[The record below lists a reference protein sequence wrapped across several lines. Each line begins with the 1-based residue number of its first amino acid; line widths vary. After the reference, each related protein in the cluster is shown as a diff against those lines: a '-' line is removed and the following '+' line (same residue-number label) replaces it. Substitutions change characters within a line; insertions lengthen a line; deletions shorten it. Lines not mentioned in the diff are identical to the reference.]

1 MKLTQLITN
10 ADGRTSTT
18 GFIQVFSWIV
28 LTAAFLYGVWADK
41 SYVSDWFW
49 YYAAVCV
56 FGSPASKGVV
66 TMLKER
72 TTKQGDAE

>member
-1 MKLTQLITN
+1 MKLTQLVTN

-28 LTAAFLYGVWADK
+28 LTGAFLYGVWADK

-72 TTKQGDAE
+72 TSKQGDQE